1 MEDNKKDNKMNK
13 KRINYEDLI
22 LLFWH
27 PKDIPIP
34 EKIEE
39 VITKI
44 RNEGKQ
50 QAKKEFLEI
59 IDKYKKYQKESEY
72 EFEDIVV
79 SVEMLKK
86 EVEKK

>member
-1 MEDNKKDNKMNK
+1 MNEKDKFPAQWEA
-13 KRINYEDLI
+13 INMAFE
-22 LLFWH
+22 
-27 PKDIPIP
+27 
-34 EKIEE
+34 
-39 VITKI
+39 
-44 RNEGKQ
+44 NGKQ

-86 EVEKK
+86 EVEKISNKTRDIAGYMGGSIAGACRNKEK